1 LILSKYETAHFV
13 VGGYEPETQPQK
25 ALADIVKN
33 VRQQVAEAVTD
44 PEGGLADTHPRV
56 IISMVVTNILVNLL
70 YFCVGHADP
79 KTRMKMVDDTLE
91 EIGDMSRNLWKSLEA
106 ANADEKT
113 AH

>member
-1 LILSKYETAHFV
+1 MSKYETAHFV

-25 ALADIVKN
+25 ALADIVKV
-33 VRQQVAEAVTD
+33 VREHVADAVTD
-44 PEGGLADTHPRV
+44 PEIGLGNTHPRV

-70 YFCVGHADP
+70 YFSVGHADP
-79 KTRMKMVDDTLE
+79 KTRMKMVQDTLDE
-91 EIGDMSRNLWKSLEA
+91 VGDMSLNLWKSLEA